1 MAKKADQIPENELP
15 ENELPTK
22 EPKRVEQ
29 DDIDVTKQKVRVH
42 LDRARPGEE
51 TEIWVSNGRENV
63 LVKKGVDVDVPYWV
77 WLRLMQR
84 EDAEKVAYDYETASA
99 KRAESI

>member
-1 MAKKADQIPENELP
+1 MAKKEGQQAPEI
-15 ENELPTK
+15 ENKP
-22 EPKRVEQ
+22 Q
-29 DDIDVTKQKVRVH
+29 DDIDVTKQKVRMH